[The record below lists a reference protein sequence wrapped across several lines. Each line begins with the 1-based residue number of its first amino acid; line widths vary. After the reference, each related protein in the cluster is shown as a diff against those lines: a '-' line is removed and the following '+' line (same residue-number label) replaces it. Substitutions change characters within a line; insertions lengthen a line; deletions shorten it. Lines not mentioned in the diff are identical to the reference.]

1 VGGAGRAASGPAFVL
16 NLSGRAWTDWAPEPT
31 IGKMGVPP
39 DWSPDLATTAAE
51 SAQRTKKKAEEP
63 VAGPHSARL
72 TEADYKELL
81 LQLYLA
87 RYFDVRLI
95 KEKKRGRLR
104 GTLYSSHNQEAILVG
119 SLYGLQPNDWI
130 SPIHRDMPAF
140 FLKDFRSGW
149 RNPERMGMTVQEV
162 CAQVWGRVGSPGRA
176 RDNWSHIGSQSKHI
190 IHSTSML
197 AGTIPAAAGVA
208 YADRLNGGD
217 AVVLTY
223 NGEGSTAQGVF
234 HEAVNFAA
242 VHKLPVVTIVENN
255 QWAYGTP
262 TELEYS
268 LEDFA
273 RRADGYGIPGLIA
286 DGQNVLDVYD
296 KVMEAVDWARSGKGP
311 SIVECKT
318 FRAYGHGDH
327 DDDRAAKY
335 RPTDEVEQGRSR
347 DPIAVMKRIMVERGF
362 MSADEAKQFMAEGKG
377 AGEVTNDDFPPA
389 VVEYMSEGV
398 EFAVSQPEPPAE
410 EGGMWVFREGR

>member
-1 VGGAGRAASGPAFVL
+1 LGNREPKVATKTNKNSNEQSRPRDL
-16 NLSGRAWTDWAPEPT
+16 LSPQQMRE
-31 IGKMGVPP
+31 M
-39 DWSPDLATTAAE
+39 
-51 SAQRTKKKAEEP
+51 
-63 VAGPHSARL
+63 L
-72 TEADYKELL
+72 T
-81 LQLYLA
+81 QLYLA

-119 SLYGLQPNDWI
+119 SLFGLKGTDWI

-140 FLKDFRSGW
+140 FLKDMNAGW
-149 RNPERMGMTVQEV
+149 RNPDRIGMTIEEV
-162 CAQVWGRVGSPGRA
+162 CAQVWGKAGSPGRA
-176 RDNWSHIGSQSKHI
+176 RDNWSHIGSKSKRI

-197 AGTIPAAAGVA
+197 AGTIPAAAGVV
-208 YADRLNGGD
+208 YADRLDGGD

-223 NGEGSTAQGVF
+223 NGEGSTAQGIF
-234 HEAVNFAA
+234 HEAINFAA
-242 VHKLPVVTIVENN
+242 VHKLPVITIIENN

-262 TELEYS
+262 THLEYS

-286 DGQNVLDVYD
+286 DGQDVLDVYD
-296 KVMEAVDWARSGKGP
+296 KVMMAVEHARAGNGP

-335 RPTDEVEQGRSR
+335 RPKDEVEEGRSR
-347 DPIAVMKRIMVERGF
+347 DPIAVMKQQLVALGHMTKE
-362 MSADEAKQFMAEGKG
+362 EAGQHLAENKG
-377 AGEVTNDDFPPA
+377 AGEVTDIDFPEE
-389 VVEYMSEGV
+389 VVAYLNEGV
-398 EFAVSQPEPPAE
+398 QFAIKSPLPEAE
-410 EGGMWVFREGR
+410 EGGMWVFKEVE

>member
-1 VGGAGRAASGPAFVL
+1 
-16 NLSGRAWTDWAPEPT
+16 
-31 IGKMGVPP
+31 M
-39 DWSPDLATTAAE
+39 ATTAAE
-51 SAQRTKKKAEEP
+51 SARKGNAKNTDEFEL
-63 VAGPHSARL
+63 GPHGSKL
-72 TEADYKELL
+72 TAEDYRELL

-119 SLYGLQPNDWI
+119 SLYGLKPTDWI

-140 FLKDFRSGW
+140 FLKDFRNGW
-149 RNPERMGMTVQEV
+149 RNPERMGMTIQEV
-162 CAQVWGRVGSPGRA
+162 CSQVWGKVGSPGRA
-176 RDNWSHIGSQSKHI
+176 RDNWSHIGSRKNHI

-197 AGTIPAAAGVA
+197 AGTIPAAAGVV

-242 VHKLPVVTIVENN
+242 VHKLPVVTIIENN

-262 TELEYS
+262 TELEYP

-286 DGQNVLDVYD
+286 DGQNVLDVYE
-296 KVMEAVDWARSGKGP
+296 KVMEAVDHARSGKGP

-335 RPTDEVEQGRSR
+335 RPKAEVDSGRSR
-347 DPIAVMKRIMVERGF
+347 DPIAVMKRIML
-362 MSADEAKQFMAEGKG
+362 AKGMLTQEEFEKHAPEGRS
-377 AGEVTNDDFPPA
+377 AGEVTDVDFPA
-389 VVEYMSEGV
+389 EVVDYLNEGV
-398 EFAVSQPEPPAE
+398 EYAVNQPVPEAE
-410 EGGMWVFREGR
+410 EGGMWVYREFGQ

>member
-1 VGGAGRAASGPAFVL
+1 
-16 NLSGRAWTDWAPEPT
+16 
-31 IGKMGVPP
+31 M
-39 DWSPDLATTAAE
+39 ATSE
-51 SAQRTKKKAEEP
+51 SATNPKSKKPKSEP
-63 VAGPHSARL
+63 AQPGSDVAL
-72 TEADYKELL
+72 TPADMHELL

-104 GTLYSSHNQEAILVG
+104 GTLYSSHNQEAIIVG
-119 SLYGLQPNDWI
+119 SLYGLRPSDWI

-140 FLKDFRSGW
+140 FMKDMRAGW
-149 RNPERMGMTVQEV
+149 SNPNRAGMSIEQV
-162 CAQVWGRVGSPGRA
+162 CAQVWGKVGSPGRA
-176 RDNWSHIGSQSKHI
+176 RDNWSHIGSREKRI

-197 AGTIPAAAGVA
+197 AGTIPAACGVA
-208 YADRLNGGD
+208 YADRLDGGD
-217 AVVLTY
+217 AVVVTY

-234 HEAVNFAA
+234 HEAINFAA
-242 VHKLPVVTIVENN
+242 VHKLGVVTIIENN

-268 LEDFA
+268 LPDFA

-286 DGQNVLDVYD
+286 DGQDVVDVYE
-296 KVMEAVDWARSGKGP
+296 KVMEAVAWARSGKGP

-335 RPTDEVEQGRSR
+335 RPKDAVEQGRGR
-347 DPIAVMKRIMVERGF
+347 DPIAVMKKRMVEGGLL
-362 MSADEAKQFMAEGKG
+362 SAKEAAAYPVEGKG
-377 AGEVTNDDFPPA
+377 ANDVTDADFPPE
-389 VVEYMSEGV
+389 VVEYLAKGV
-398 EFAVSQPEPPAE
+398 EFAMSSPVPSPE
-410 EGGMWVFREGR
+410 EGAMWVFRE